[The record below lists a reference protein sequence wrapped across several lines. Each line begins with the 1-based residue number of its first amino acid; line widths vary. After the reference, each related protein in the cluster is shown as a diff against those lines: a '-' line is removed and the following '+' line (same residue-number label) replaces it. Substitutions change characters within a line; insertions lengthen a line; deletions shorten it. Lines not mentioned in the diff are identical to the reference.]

1 MDKLETPLTW
11 ALVILVLGYFIAG
24 NCCKVQ
30 TNDQT
35 NNGFS
40 WSTASD
46 KANVEVEIIAEDNA
60 INVDSIIEAVLQEAD
75 SSIDLDESD
84 MEIRVI
90 KIKTE
95 DSE

>member
-1 MDKLETPLTW
+1 MGKLETPLTW

-40 WSTASD
+40 WSTAID
-46 KANVEVEIIAEDNA
+46 KVNVEVEIITEDNA

>member
-1 MDKLETPLTW
+1 MGKLETPLTW
-11 ALVILVLGYFIAG
+11 ALVILVLGYFIVG

-30 TNDQT
+30 SNDQT

-40 WSTASD
+40 WSTSSD
-46 KANVEVEIIAEDNA
+46 KVNVEVEMITEDNA
-60 INVDSIIEAVLQEAD
+60 INVDSIIEAVLQEVD
-75 SSIDLDESD
+75 SSIDAAEGD
-84 MEIRVI
+84 IIKVI

>member
-1 MDKLETPLTW
+1 MSKLEAPLTW
-11 ALVILVLGYFIAG
+11 ALVILVLGYFIVG

-30 TNDQT
+30 SNDQT

-40 WSTASD
+40 WSTSSD
-46 KANVEVEIIAEDNA
+46 KVTVDVEIITEDNA
-60 INVDSIIEAVLQEAD
+60 INVDSIMAAVLQEVD
-75 SSIDLDESD
+75 NSIDLEEGDV
-84 MEIRVI
+84 EIKVI

>member
-1 MDKLETPLTW
+1 MGKLETPLTW
-11 ALVILVLGYFIAG
+11 ALVILVLGCFIAG

-30 TNDQT
+30 SDDQT

-40 WSTASD
+40 WSTSSN
-46 KANVEVEIIAEDNA
+46 KVNVEVEIITEDNA
-60 INVDSIIEAVLQEAD
+60 INVDSIIEAVLQEVD
-75 SSIDLDESD
+75 SSIDAAEGD
-84 MEIRVI
+84 IIKVI

>member
-1 MDKLETPLTW
+1 MGKLETPLTW

-24 NCCKVQ
+24 NCCKVES
-30 TNDQT
+30 NEEI

-46 KANVEVEIIAEDNA
+46 KVTVDVEIITKDIA
-60 INVDSIIEAVLQEAD
+60 INVDSIIEAVLQEVD
-75 SSIDLDESD
+75 SSIDAAEGD
-84 MEIRVI
+84 IIQVI

>member
-1 MDKLETPLTW
+1 MGKLETPLTW
-11 ALVILVLGYFIAG
+11 ALVILVLGYFIVG

-30 TNDQT
+30 SNDQT

-46 KANVEVEIIAEDNA
+46 EVTIDVEIITEDIA
-60 INVDSIIEAVLQEAD
+60 INVDSIIEAVLQEVD
-75 SSIDLDESD
+75 SSIDAAEGD
-84 MEIRVI
+84 IIQVI

>member
-1 MDKLETPLTW
+1 MGKLETPLTW

-30 TNDQT
+30 SDDQT

-46 KANVEVEIIAEDNA
+46 KVTVDVEIITKDIA
-60 INVDSIIEAVLQEAD
+60 INVDSIIEAVMQEVD
-75 SSIDLDESD
+75 SSLNTGEG
-84 MEIRVI
+84 
-90 KIKTE
+90 E

>member
-1 MDKLETPLTW
+1 MGKLETPLTW
-11 ALVILVLGYFIAG
+11 ALVILILGYFIAG

-30 TNDQT
+30 SSDQT

-46 KANVEVEIIAEDNA
+46 KVTVDVEIITEYNE
-60 INVDSIIEAVLQEAD
+60 INVDSIIEAVLQDVE
-75 SSIDLDESD
+75 SSVDLEEGDV
-84 MEIRVI
+84 EIKVI

>member
-1 MDKLETPLTW
+1 MSKLETPLTW

-46 KANVEVEIIAEDNA
+46 KANVEVEIITEDNA
-60 INVDSIIEAVLQEAD
+60 INVDSILEAVLQEAD
-75 SSIDLDESD
+75 SSIDLDEGD
-84 MEIRVI
+84 I
-90 KIKTE
+90 KIKVIKTE

>member
-1 MDKLETPLTW
+1 MGKLETPLTW

-75 SSIDLDESD
+75 SSIDLDEGD
-84 MEIRVI
+84 I
-90 KIKTE
+90 KIKVIKTE